1 MDSLFRYSLSFLIL
15 FVYSLQLKKRL
26 DDLLDEDKEQMFSFL
41 EEVLE
46 NSPEQGRVTNH
57 KQYT

>member
-1 MDSLFRYSLSFLIL
+1 MTLEHS
-15 FVYSLQLKKRL
+15 VNSLQLKKRL